1 MPRKWDMDRKP
12 TLWERVYGSAF
23 SLVIFIVAAGFT
35 YAASIPFW
43 KSKEAALGG
52 VAVFAVSVVFL
63 LGSGVLLSRVVF
75 GVARKPSSLAT
86 LITGYIIIGM
96 SVVALVLSVAGF
108 GNSFYL
114 VGVGVTGIAGG
125 ISLVSQAKRL
135 GRS

>member
-1 MPRKWDMDRKP
+1 MSRKWGMDRKP

-23 SLVIFIVAAGFT
+23 SLVIFIVAAAFT

-43 KSKEAALGG
+43 KSKEVPPGSI
-52 VAVFAVSVVFL
+52 AVFAVAVVFL
-63 LGSGVLLSRVVF
+63 LGSGVLFSRAMF
-75 GVARKPSSLAT
+75 GVARKPSSLAI

-114 VGVGVTGIAGG
+114 VGVGLTGIAGG
-125 ISLVSQAKRL
+125 ISIVSQSKRL